1 MADKTT
7 LKPNYGFTLME
18 VMVATVLMALMGIL
32 LMTSLNTSV
41 NAKENVEHISQRF
54 QDVRQA
60 MARMS
65 REISMAYL
73 SKHVYLADPVVVT
86 QFKGYKDRLF
96 FSAFGHSVHQ
106 KDAKESDQ
114 QVIGFYLATDKHGQ
128 QSLMRRVLANLNLD
142 VESGGRAQV
151 LCPNV
156 SKLVFSYFDN
166 KLNKWD
172 EQWIADPTNNKASAP
187 APTPKTDEAKDPEAK
202 APADSAK
209 SWRLP
214 SFVKISMT
222 VDMGDGNEMTW
233 VSETEIVVQ
242 DPLDL

>member
-1 MADKTT
+1 MSRKNTFK
-7 LKPNYGFTLME
+7 LNFGFTLME

-32 LMTSLNTSV
+32 LMTSINTSV

-73 SKHVYLADPVVVT
+73 SKHIYLPDPVVAT
-86 QFKGYKDRLF
+86 QFKGYKDRLY

-106 KDAKESDQ
+106 RDAKESDE
-114 QVIGFYLATDKHGQ
+114 QVLGFYLAPDKHGQ
-128 QSLMRRVLANLNLD
+128 QSLMRRMQPNLNLD
-142 VESGGRAQV
+142 VEIGGRAQV
-151 LCPNV
+151 LCSNV
-156 SKLVFSYFDN
+156 TKLSFQYFDN
-166 KLNKWD
+166 KMNKWD
-172 EQWIADPTNNKASAP
+172 EQWIVDPTNERGS
-187 APTPKTDEAKDPEAK
+187 APTPTPKAEDEKEGEAK
-202 APADSAK
+202 APVNTPK

-222 VDMGDGNEMTW
+222 VDMGEGTEMTW